1 MFIIGIDP
9 GISGAICFFENGKII
24 EIIDMPIMNDG
35 KKNKKQVN
43 GAQIYNEI
51 YEQIKN
57 IPKHEINV
65 ILEQVSAMPG
75 QGVTS
80 MFNFGQS
87 FGVIKG
93 ICAAMRLP
101 LHFVRPAKWKKY
113 FNLLNSEK
121 QASRTKAIEIFP
133 EISHKLSKKK
143 DINKADAILIA
154 SFFNNTHKL
163 EDIS

>member
-51 YEQIKN
+51 YKQIKN
-57 IPKHEINV
+57 ISKHEINV
-65 ILEQVSAMPG
+65 VLEQVSAMPG

-101 LHFVRPAKWKKY
+101 LHFVRPTKWKKY

-133 EISHKLSKKK
+133 EISNKLSKKK

-154 SFFNNTHKL
+154 SFFNNTYKL
-163 EDIS
+163 ED

>member
-1 MFIIGIDP
+1 M
-9 GISGAICFFENGKII
+9 
-24 EIIDMPIMNDG
+24 
-35 KKNKKQVN
+35 V
-43 GAQIYNEI
+43 
-51 YEQIKN
+51 
-57 IPKHEINV
+57 
-65 ILEQVSAMPG
+65 LEQVSAMPG

-93 ICAAMRLP
+93 ICAAMRLS

-133 EISHKLSKKK
+133 EISNKLSKKK

-154 SFFNNTHKL
+154 SFFNNTYKL
-163 EDIS
+163 DD

>member
-1 MFIIGIDP
+1 MELKYITKFLR
-9 GISGAICFFENGKII
+9 ELKIFQ
-24 EIIDMPIMNDG
+24 
-35 KKNKKQVN
+35 K
-43 GAQIYNEI
+43 Y
-51 YEQIKN
+51 
-57 IPKHEINV
+57 EINV
-65 ILEQVSAMPG
+65 VLEQVSAMPG

-93 ICAAMRLP
+93 ICAAMRLS

-133 EISHKLSKKK
+133 
-143 DINKADAILIA
+143 
-154 SFFNNTHKL
+154 
-163 EDIS
+163 

>member
-24 EIIDMPIMNDG
+24 EIIDMPNMTDG
-35 KKNKKQVN
+35 KKSKKQVN

-51 YEQIKN
+51 SERIKN
-57 IPKHEINV
+57 VPKYEINV
-65 ILEQVSAMPG
+65 VLEQVSAMPG

-93 ICAAMRLP
+93 VCAAMRLP

-133 EISHKLSKKK
+133 EISNKLSKKK

-154 SFFNNTHKL
+154 SFFHNTYKL
-163 EDIS
+163 ED